1 MPRPLWALC
10 ALLLLACSLASPPPA
25 AVAPPT
31 VPGLEVSLV
40 VGPFDLHRRYRS
52 MEGPYVMETVRIS
65 DLVDRKETVLGP
77 GQVKYVEGG
86 FQPSMQGACKE
97 PVPDPS
103 KVAAR
108 RRKLYWVKS
117 FSLDV
122 LDEKG
127 NPMPS
132 AEFICHMNLDVNGD
146 FRDRIFPES
155 EPCGN
160 ERLLTLTQGQTTV
173 TFPKGFALPV
183 ASDEQWTFTFQ
194 AANRTTDEHRLL
206 RHRLRIELVED
217 KDLLEPIQ
225 PLAWIT
231 PYLSVVV
238 DKNSPEAAAR
248 EKKEMPGCLPTS
260 VGLAAPNSVPG
271 TLFDSWCGQRRTGHW
286 VVPPGRHTYQSALP
300 EIRSHQERVLRLVWS
315 HVHPLMESVSLIR
328 CGNRQ
333 PIFTVKA
340 STRTKGGLEL
350 ESIELLS
357 WPQGLKLPRDE
368 HFELQSVYNNTT
380 PSPQDSM
387 VALGVFFDDTKF
399 ARPAWVL
406 ENQNEDVNCS
416 VPVSQLSQP
425 VNEIPLFDV
434 ASDGP
439 LLETPKRLE
448 LETSEGRLRLVLDPK
463 LAPVHATQIYR
474 LLTSGVYDQTP
485 FTRYERGFVLQT
497 ANAEQKLEGSA
508 LTAEQ
513 SGLLRRLPL
522 EARPEALHKTNF
534 LSMARYEDPTSAV
547 SSFSILLGPA
557 SHLDGEYTVFGWVE
571 SDPISQ
577 VTLKALTDNFQP
589 DTVAIKSVRKI

>member
-10 ALLLLACSLASPPPA
+10 ALLLLACNLASSP
-25 AVAPPT
+25 VAPPKKG
-31 VPGLEVSLV
+31 PGFEVSLV
-40 VGPFDLHRRYRS
+40 VGPFDIHRRYRS
-52 MEGPYVMETVRIS
+52 MEGPYVLETVRIS
-65 DLVDRKETVLGP
+65 DLVESKETVLGP
-77 GQVKYVEGG
+77 QRVKYVEGG
-86 FQPSMQGACKE
+86 FQPSMQGGIKE
-97 PVPDPS
+97 PAPDPS
-103 KVAAR
+103 KAACR

-122 LDEKG
+122 LDEEGK
-127 NPMPS
+127 PMPS

-146 FRDRIFPES
+146 FRDRIFPEGQ
-155 EPCGN
+155 PCDN

-173 TFPKGFALPV
+173 TFPEGFALPV

-206 RHRLRIELVED
+206 RHRLRMELVED

-225 PLAWIT
+225 PLAWFT

-238 DKNSPEAAAR
+238 DKNSPEATAR

-271 TLFDSWCGQRRTGHW
+271 TMFDSWCGQRRTGHW

-300 EIRSHQERVLRLVWS
+300 EMRWTEDRILRMVWS
-315 HVHPLMESVSLIR
+315 HVHPLMESVSLIQCR
-328 CGNRQ
+328 TRQ
-333 PIFTVKA
+333 PLFTVKA
-340 STRTKGGLEL
+340 RTRTKGGLEL

-357 WPQGLKLPRDE
+357 WPQGLKLPKNE
-368 HFELQSVYNNTT
+368 NFEIQSIYDNTT
-380 PSPQDSM
+380 DSPQDSM

-416 VPVSQLSQP
+416 VPVSQLSRP
-425 VNEIPLFDV
+425 VNELPLFNV

-439 LLETPKRLE
+439 LLKSKKRLE
-448 LETSEGRLRLVLDPK
+448 VETSEGKLRIVLDPT
-463 LAPVHATQIYR
+463 LAPIHATQIHR
-474 LLTSGVYDQTP
+474 LLTAGVYDETP

-497 ANAEQKLEGSA
+497 ANVEQKLEGSA

-513 SGLLRRLPL
+513 QRLLRRLPL
-522 EARPEALHKTNF
+522 EARPEALHKPNF
-534 LSMARYEDPTSAV
+534 LTMARYEDPTSAV

-557 SHLDGEYTVFGWVE
+557 SHLDGDYTVFGWVE

-577 VTLKALTDNFQP
+577 ITLKALTDNFSP
-589 DTVAIKSVRKI
+589 DTVAIKSVREL

>member
-1 MPRPLWALC
+1 MPRTIWALC
-10 ALLLLACSLASPPPA
+10 ALLLLACTQAPSTT
-25 AVAPPT
+25 VAPPKKG
-31 VPGLEVSLV
+31 PDFEVSLV

-52 MEGPYVMETVRIS
+52 MEGPYVLETVRIS
-65 DLVDRKETVLGP
+65 DLIERKETVLGP
-77 GQVKYVEGG
+77 QRVKYVEGG
-86 FQPSMQGACKE
+86 FQPSMQGGIKE
-97 PVPDPS
+97 PVADPS
-103 KVAAR
+103 QAACR

-122 LDEKG
+122 LDEQGK
-127 NPMPS
+127 PMPS
-132 AEFICHMNLDVNGD
+132 AEFICHMNLDVNGE

-155 EPCGN
+155 EPCEN

-173 TFPKGFALPV
+173 SFPKGFALPV

-206 RHRLRIELVED
+206 RHRLRMELVED

-225 PLAWIT
+225 PLAWFT

-238 DKNSPEAAAR
+238 DKNSPEATAR

-271 TLFDSWCGQRRTGHW
+271 TMFDSWCGQRRTGHW

-300 EIRSHQERVLRLVWS
+300 EMRSTQDKILRLAWS
-315 HVHPLMESVSLIR
+315 HVHPLMESTALIQ
-328 CGNRQ
+328 CANRQ
-333 PIFTVKA
+333 PLFTVKA
-340 STRTKGGLEL
+340 RTRTRGGLEL

-357 WPQGLKLPRDE
+357 WPQGLKLPKNE
-368 HFELQSVYNNTT
+368 NFELQSVYDNTT
-380 PSPQDSM
+380 DSPQDSM

-416 VPVSQLSQP
+416 APLSRDSQP
-425 VNEIPLFDV
+425 VNDLPLFD
-434 ASDGP
+434 ATKDGP
-439 LLETPKRLE
+439 LLKSPKRLE
-448 LETSEGRLRLVLDPK
+448 LETSEGKLRIVLDPA
-463 LAPVHATQIYR
+463 LAPVHATQIHR
-474 LLTSGVYDQTP
+474 LLTSGVYNETP
-485 FTRYERGFVLQT
+485 FVRYERGFVLQT

-513 SGLLRRLPL
+513 QDLLRRLPL
-522 EARPEALHKTNF
+522 EARPEALHKTNA

-547 SSFSILLGPA
+547 SSFSILLGSA
-557 SHLDGEYTVFGWVE
+557 SHLDGDYTVFGRVE
-571 SDPISQ
+571 LDPISQ
-577 VTLKALTDNFQP
+577 ITLKALTDNFSP
-589 DTVAIKSVRKI
+589 GTVAIKSVREL